1 MSTNGANPAR
11 NALRILIVT
20 PLDGI
25 DTAAEP
31 LGNRLGAKVE
41 RAATHSAALRML
53 ERKSYSAVVLDQI
66 IADSDPEGADV
77 LWKHSGLA
85 VPLQVNLAIAGT
97 ERVER
102 ELRAALARRQR
113 EQQLAEEAASA
124 ALDAELKNAVTAFL
138 LEAQLA
144 LREDG
149 VPPGVQNRLRTI
161 ESIAERI
168 RARLHGSIPSSHNG
182 GIEPG
187 NFAR

>member
-1 MSTNGANPAR
+1 MSTNGPNPAR

-25 DTAAEP
+25 DAAAEP

-41 RAATHSAALRML
+41 RAATRSAALRML

-124 ALDAELKNAVTAFL
+124 ALDTELKNAVTAFL

-161 ESIAERI
+161 ESIADRI

-182 GIEPG
+182 GIEQG

>member
-1 MSTNGANPAR
+1 MSTNGSNPAR

-41 RAATHSAALRML
+41 RAATRSAALRML

-124 ALDAELKNAVTAFL
+124 ALDVELKNAVTAFL

-149 VPPGVQNRLRTI
+149 VPPSVQNRLRTI
-161 ESIAERI
+161 ESIADRI

>member
-1 MSTNGANPAR
+1 MSTNGTNPASS
-11 NALRILIVT
+11 ALRILIVT

-25 DTAAEP
+25 DAAASP
-31 LGNRLGAKVE
+31 LGNRLAAKVE
-41 RAATHSAALRML
+41 RAATRSAAVRML

-77 LWKHSGLA
+77 VWKHSGLA

-97 ERVER
+97 ERLER

-124 ALDAELKNAVTAFL
+124 ALDVEFKNAVTAFL

-144 LREDG
+144 LREEG
-149 VPPGVQNRLRTI
+149 IPPGVQNRLRTI
-161 ESIAERI
+161 EAIADRV
-168 RARLHGSIPSSHNG
+168 RAKLHGSVSSSHNG

-187 NFAR
+187 NLTR